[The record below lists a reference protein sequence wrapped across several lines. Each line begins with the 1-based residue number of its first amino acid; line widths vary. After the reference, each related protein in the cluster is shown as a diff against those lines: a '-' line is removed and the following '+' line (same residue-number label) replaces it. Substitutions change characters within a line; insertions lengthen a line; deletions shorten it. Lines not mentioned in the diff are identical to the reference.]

1 MGTISIYVVLACAAA
16 APAADVQVKLLRG
29 SDVKGQ
35 LVAVSA
41 EKLTLSNATGE
52 RSIPANELRSVEFP
66 QTRNEI
72 EKLGVWLELLDG
84 SQIAATG
91 VSLAAGKAVVELIGG
106 DKLPE
111 MPARAIRAI
120 RFSNDPK
127 LTEPWNEILTATRS
141 GDLLIL
147 KKTATREVEE
157 GGTTKTVTTLTLD
170 ELEGTVLQI
179 GPDSVKFDFD
189 GDKVDVKREK
199 LEGIIFFQ
207 PVKREL
213 PPATVRLKD
222 LADSEWHLRTLELQG
237 DELVATTPAGVAV
250 RLSLTQIKRL
260 DFSAGN
266 EALLAELPMEAS
278 ESSVALLPKGLSPAA
293 ADWFGPA
300 VGKRPGV
307 AVVRGSTPVTS
318 TVGLTGE
325 SSVTYR
331 VPEGF
336 RKFAAEV
343 LLVSKAGTGSDVEV
357 VVLGDGKPLVKH
369 LLTAT
374 GERLPLAIEVDVVGV
389 RRLTLQA
396 NSASQGLGALV
407 DFQEAR
413 FTK

>member
-1 MGTISIYVVLACAAA
+1 MRTISLVVVLACVAA

-35 LVAVSA
+35 LVAVSSD
-41 EKLTLSNATGE
+41 KLTLATATGE
-52 RSIPANELRSVEFP
+52 RAIPANELRSVEFP
-66 QTRNEI
+66 QTRNEL
-72 EKLGVWLELLDG
+72 EKPRVWLQLLDG
-84 SQIAATG
+84 SQIAGTS
-91 VSLAAGKAVVELIGG
+91 VSLATGKAVVELVGG

-120 RFSNDPK
+120 RFSTEPK
-127 LTEPWNEILTATRS
+127 LTEPWNEILAATRS
-141 GDLLIL
+141 GDLLVL
-147 KKTATREVEE
+147 KKSATRDVEE
-157 GGTTKTVTTLTLD
+157 GGVTKTVTTLTLD
-170 ELEGTVLQI
+170 ELEGTVLQV

-213 PPATVRLKD
+213 PPAVVRLKD
-222 LADSEWHLRTLELQG
+222 LADSDWQLRTVELQG
-237 DELVATTPAGVAV
+237 DELVATTPAGATL

-266 EALLAELPMEAS
+266 EALLAELPIETSEAS
-278 ESSVALLPKGLSPAA
+278 TALLPKGLSPAA
-293 ADWFGPA
+293 AEWFGPA

-307 AVVRGSTPVTS
+307 AVVRGSTPVTT

-336 RKFAAEV
+336 KKFAAEV
-343 LLVSKAGTGSDVEV
+343 LLVSKVGTGSDVEV

-369 LLTAT
+369 LLAAT
-374 GERLPLAIEVDVVGV
+374 GERLPLPIEVDVVGV

-396 NSASQGLGALV
+396 TSASQGLGALV

>member
-1 MGTISIYVVLACAAA
+1 MRTISLCVLLACCAV

-29 SDVKGQ
+29 SDVKGE
-35 LVAVSA
+35 LVAVST
-41 EKLTLSNATGE
+41 EKLTVFSTTGE
-52 RSIPANELRSVEFP
+52 RTIPVNELRAIEFP
-66 QTRNEI
+66 QPHTEF
-72 EKLGVWLELLDG
+72 EKPRVWIQLLDG
-84 SQIAATG
+84 SQIAAAG
-91 VSLAAGKAVVELIGG
+91 VSLATGKAIVELIGG

-120 RFSNDPK
+120 RYSNEPK
-127 LTEPWNEILTATRS
+127 LTEPWNEILAGTRS
-141 GDLLIL
+141 GDLLVL
-147 KKTATREVEE
+147 KKIATREVEE
-157 GGTTKTVTTLTLD
+157 GDQTKTVTTLTLD
-170 ELEGTVLQI
+170 ELEGTVLQV
-179 GPDSVKFDFD
+179 GPDSVRFDFD

-213 PPATVRLKD
+213 PAAVVRLKD
-222 LADSEWHLRTLELQG
+222 RADSEWQLRTLELQG
-237 DELVATTPAGVAV
+237 EELVATTPAGAMV
-250 RLSLTQIKRL
+250 RLPLLQIKRL

-266 EALLAELPMEAS
+266 EALLAELPIEAS
-278 ESSVALLPKGLSPAA
+278 EASVALIPKGLSPAA
-293 ADWFGPA
+293 ADWFSPA

-307 AVVRGSTPVTS
+307 AVVRGSTPVTT

-336 RKFAAEV
+336 RKFATDV
-343 LLVSKAGTGSDVEV
+343 LLVSKPGTGSDVEV
-357 VVLGDGKPLVKH
+357 VILGDGKPLAKH
-369 LLTAT
+369 QLTAT
-374 GERLPLAIEVDVVGV
+374 GERSPLAIEVDVVGV

-407 DFQEAR
+407 DFLEAR

>member
-1 MGTISIYVVLACAAA
+1 MGTISFYAVLALAAA

-29 SDVKGQ
+29 SDVKGT

-41 EKLTLSNATGE
+41 EQLTLATPTGE
-52 RSIPANELRSVEFP
+52 RSIPANTLRSVEFP
-66 QTRNEI
+66 QTRNQI
-72 EKLGVWLELLDG
+72 EKPRVWLQLLDG
-84 SQIAATG
+84 SQVAATG
-91 VSLAAGKAVVELIGG
+91 VSLVAGRAVVELVGG

-120 RFSNDPK
+120 RFSNEPK
-127 LTEPWNEILTATRS
+127 LTEPWNEILAATRS
-141 GDLLIL
+141 GDLLVV

-157 GGTTKTVTTLTLD
+157 GGETKTVTIQTLD

-179 GPDSVKFDFD
+179 GADSVKFDFD
-189 GDKVDVKREK
+189 GDKVDVKHEK

-213 PPATVRLKD
+213 PPAMVRLKD
-222 LADSEWHLRTLELQG
+222 LVDSEWQLRTLELQG
-237 DELVATTPAGVAV
+237 DELVATTPAGATL

-278 ESSVALLPKGLSPAA
+278 EASVALLPKGLSPAA

-307 AVVRGSTPVTS
+307 AARGSTPVTT

-336 RKFAAEV
+336 KKFAAEV
-343 LLVSKAGTGSDVEV
+343 LLMSKVGTGSDVEV

-374 GERLPLAIEVDVVGV
+374 GERLPLPIEVDVVGV

-396 NSASQGLGALV
+396 NSPSQGLGALV

-413 FTK
+413 FTR